1 MMSTKDMI
9 NNLKMKNIKFKLF
22 NERQAFIYLKF
33 NNNYYN
39 VTCYKNNFLK
49 YPSPA
54 GKMEGKYLDL
64 DFAYLKDLSIID
76 MKLRLVLNDVIMD
89 IEHYLK
95 LKILNLIENIDE
107 EDGYRIVN
115 MYLENDYNNEQ
126 RLHNSIL
133 KKVPSTYYKK
143 IFSKYDIDKDN
154 RLEIY
159 LFGSS

>member
-1 MMSTKDMI
+1 
-9 NNLKMKNIKFKLF
+9 
-22 NERQAFIYLKF
+22 
-33 NNNYYN
+33 
-39 VTCYKNNFLK
+39 
-49 YPSPA
+49 
-54 GKMEGKYLDL
+54 
-64 DFAYLKDLSIID
+64 

-133 KKVPSTYYKK
+133 KK
-143 IFSKYDIDKDN
+143 
-154 RLEIY
+154 
-159 LFGSS
+159 

>member
-1 MMSTKDMI
+1 
-9 NNLKMKNIKFKLF
+9 
-22 NERQAFIYLKF
+22 
-33 NNNYYN
+33 
-39 VTCYKNNFLK
+39 
-49 YPSPA
+49 
-54 GKMEGKYLDL
+54 MEGKYLDL

-133 KKVPSTYYKK
+133 KKVTSTYYKK

-154 RLEIY
+154 RLENIPIWE
-159 LFGSS
+159 F